1 METPVWSSGG
11 LEGRLTLVL
20 PAWRAA
26 KFIGDTLDDLLVQ
39 SLREFSLV
47 VTVDGDSDDG
57 TVERVVAGLK
67 RVRRIWRTE
76 VWTADQRLGWVEN
89 TNRGL
94 RLVRTRRVCIMPHDD
109 RVPSGY
115 LAALENALEANPGA
129 VVASCDM
136 RMFGGV
142 VAGAGW
148 RTRLRHFLPWRRRL
162 QLPGTTLLEDQRT
175 RTRTFLTRLF
185 PAVAFRGLIDR
196 EVAGHDWL
204 IDHGSGDDFAADTT
218 WLFKLAL
225 AGPMVGAKGAVYRK
239 RMRRQSAHATW
250 LQVDPGL
257 QRTRW
262 IAHCR
267 DCRAVLA
274 RIDGETRWPE
284 ARRWL
289 LARLWQINAP
299 LWAQARWHHHER
311 TEKRAAA
318 AALFATPS

>member
-1 METPVWSSGG
+1 MEIPVWSSGG
-11 LEGRLTLVL
+11 PEGRLTVVL

-26 KFIGDTLDDLLVQ
+26 KFIGATLDDLLAQ
-39 SLREFSLV
+39 SLGEFSLV

-76 VWTADQRLGWVEN
+76 VWTTNQRLGWVDN

-109 RVPSGY
+109 RVSSGY
-115 LAALENALEANPGA
+115 LAALENTLAANPGA

-148 RTRLRHFLPWRRRL
+148 RGRLRSFMPWRRRL
-162 QLPGTTLLEDQRT
+162 LLPGTALPGDRRT
-175 RTRTFLTRLF
+175 RARIFLTRLF

-196 EVAGHDWL
+196 EVAGPDWL
-204 IDHGSGDDFAADTT
+204 IDHGSADDFAADTT

-225 AGPMVGAKGAVYRK
+225 AGPMVRAKDAVYRK
-239 RMRRQSAHATW
+239 RMRRQSAHAAWFET
-250 LQVDPGL
+250 DRDL
-257 QRTRW
+257 QRKRW
-262 IAHCR
+262 LAHCR

-274 RIDGETRWPE
+274 KVDGETCWPE

-289 LARLWQINAP
+289 LARLWQTNAP

-311 TEKRAAA
+311 AEKRAAA
-318 AALFATPS
+318 RALLVLPT